1 MNFRLYTISSHGFFK
16 KEYLIDENEEP
27 RYDIKKTNWFVQEYE
42 MINRFQEEVYSIH
55 FQFKFLGAS
64 YSILKNGKHIAL
76 VEKEPLEN
84 TLTVQ
89 TEHHQ
94 YFIQDRYPTHGIT
107 FVKGIEEIGKM
118 SFNLDRKSKQVKVA
132 ILDTEDQQLILALA
146 FIMTKRLYKEKKKDE
161 QRENRRDESRRQRRK
176 SG

>member
-1 MNFRLYTISSHGFFK
+1 MNFRFYTISTHGFFK
-16 KEYLIDENEEP
+16 KIYLIDENDKP
-27 RYDIKKTNWFVQEYE
+27 QYDIKKTNWFVQEYQ
-42 MINRFQEEVYSIH
+42 MIDRYQEEIYTI
-55 FQFKFLGAS
+55 QFEFTFLGAK

-94 YFIQDRYPTHGIT
+94 YFIQDRHPTYGIT

-118 SFNLDRKSKQVKVA
+118 SFNLDRSNKQVKVA
-132 ILDTEDQQLILALA
+132 ILDSEDQTLILALA

-161 QRENRRDESRRQRRK
+161 RKERRRDEKRRK
-176 SG
+176 RRRK